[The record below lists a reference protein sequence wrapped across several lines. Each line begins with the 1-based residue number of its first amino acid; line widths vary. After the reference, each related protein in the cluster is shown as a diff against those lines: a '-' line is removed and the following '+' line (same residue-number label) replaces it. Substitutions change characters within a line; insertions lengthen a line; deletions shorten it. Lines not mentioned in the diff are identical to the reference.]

1 MPTSLTSAALAMFES
16 GLFVFVSVANIAR
29 ATASRSAAAAA
40 AAADAGDA
48 AADAATGVGGG
59 IWESSALGERF
70 GSGWADGFL
79 GPTKDVGTVAVLA
92 RRIEAELAAAVAAS
106 TVDWATCDV
115 VWCHV
120 AV

>member
-16 GLFVFVSVANIAR
+16 DLFVFDSVANIAR
-29 ATASRSAAAAA
+29 ETASRSVAATA

-48 AADAATGVGGG
+48 GGSVSGV
-59 IWESSALGERF
+59 WESAL
-70 GSGWADGFL
+70 GSGWADAVL

-120 AV
+120 VV